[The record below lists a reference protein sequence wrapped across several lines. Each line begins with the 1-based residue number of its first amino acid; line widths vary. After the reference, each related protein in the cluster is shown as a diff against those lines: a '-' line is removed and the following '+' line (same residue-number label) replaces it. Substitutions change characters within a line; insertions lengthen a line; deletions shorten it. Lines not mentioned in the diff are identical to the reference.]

1 MTAIP
6 WLSQPL
12 ADFTAMLT
20 AGRMP
25 HAVLV
30 GVDEGL
36 GAASLLGQLAQTA
49 LCTSPALSGPCGH
62 CKSCQ
67 LFLAGNHPDFYPI
80 KADGFQI
87 KIDQIRELIGRLSTT
102 AQQGGRRVAV
112 IEAAERM
119 NTASANAL
127 LKTLE
132 EPGAN
137 TLIILHSNT
146 PTRLLPTLQSRCQK
160 LAFVAPNQR
169 QIADWLTDQGLGCE
183 ALWCL
188 PVVGGPIRL
197 AEYLQNNY
205 ISVLE
210 NIRKDWRSSLS
221 TGHLCASLKEIGEDQ
236 ITDALKVLYVEL
248 MAVLAGAAK
257 GNPLFASR
265 LAGLAGEV
273 MAVCHTLST
282 MPSVNYLALCQKIV
296 SEYQR
301 IKEN

>member
-1 MTAIP
+1 M
-6 WLSQPL
+6 
-12 ADFTAMLT
+12 
-20 AGRMP
+20 
-25 HAVLV
+25 
-30 GVDEGL
+30 DEGL